1 MPYAIPIKLY
11 EELENAV
18 GRDKA
23 RIIAESLEESIKNT
37 FKEEQLKTEI
47 KVKEDLKNELVT
59 KVEFDLKIDNLKKEI
74 ELVRKEIEFS
84 PKRKQNILYH
94 NYILNDNTKPRR
106 KRIFI
111 QIIYFLQINKKLN
124 YAISK

>member
-11 EELENAV
+11 EELEDAV

-23 RIIAESLEESIKNT
+23 RIIAESLEESTKNT

-74 ELVRKEIEFS
+74 ELVRKENRLFYLTIIFLM
-84 PKRKQNILYH
+84 I
-94 NYILNDNTKPRR
+94 ILNPDARE
-106 KRIFI
+106 
-111 QIIYFLQINKKLN
+111 FLFKLFTF
-124 YAISK
+124 YK

>member
-74 ELVRKEIEFS
+74 ELVRKENRLFYFTIIFLM
-84 PKRKQNILYH
+84 I
-94 NYILNDNTKPRR
+94 ILNPDARE
-106 KRIFI
+106 
-111 QIIYFLQINKKLN
+111 FLFKLFTF
-124 YAISK
+124 YK

>member
-11 EELENAV
+11 AELENAV

-74 ELVRKEIEFS
+74 ELVRKENRLFYFTIIFLMIMLNPDAREF
-84 PKRKQNILYH
+84 L
-94 NYILNDNTKPRR
+94 
-106 KRIFI
+106 F
-111 QIIYFLQINKKLN
+111 KLFTF
-124 YAISK
+124 YK

>member
-74 ELVRKEIEFS
+74 ELVRKEIDLV
-84 PKRKQNILYH
+84 RKENRIFYITIIFLMI
-94 NYILNDNTKPRR
+94 ILNPDARE
-106 KRIFI
+106 
-111 QIIYFLQINKKLN
+111 FLFKLFTF
-124 YAISK
+124 YK

>member
-11 EELENAV
+11 EELEDAV

-74 ELVRKEIEFS
+74 EIVRKENRLFYFTIIFL
-84 PKRKQNILYH
+84 II
-94 NYILNDNTKPRR
+94 ILNPDAR
-106 KRIFI
+106 K
-111 QIIYFLQINKKLN
+111 FLFKLFTF
-124 YAISK
+124 YK

>member
-18 GRDKA
+18 GREKA
-23 RIIAESLEESIKNT
+23 RIIAETLEESIKNT

-59 KVEFDLKIDNLKKEI
+59 KIEFDLKIDNLKKEI
-74 ELVRKEIEFS
+74 ELVRKENRLFYFTIIFLM
-84 PKRKQNILYH
+84 I
-94 NYILNDNTKPRR
+94 ILNPDARE
-106 KRIFI
+106 
-111 QIIYFLQINKKLN
+111 FLFKSFTFYK
-124 YAISK
+124 

>member
-23 RIIAESLEESIKNT
+23 RIIAETLEESIKNT

-59 KVEFDLKIDNLKKEI
+59 KLEFELKINALDQKIDLKTENLKKEI
-74 ELVRKEIEFS
+74 ELVRKENRLFYFTIIFLM
-84 PKRKQNILYH
+84 I
-94 NYILNDNTKPRR
+94 ILNPDARE
-106 KRIFI
+106 
-111 QIIYFLQINKKLN
+111 FLFKLFTF
-124 YAISK
+124 YK